1 MMPFISL
8 ILIFGTVI
16 VALMFKRPLWQ
27 AVTAGI
33 AVIVLLYRMGISEII
48 QPFVSVVTDSSCI
61 SVLLSLY
68 LITFLQRILTSKNQ
82 IRLAQEDLNRLFHN
96 RRINIVGACL
106 FIGLLPSAASMLLCA
121 ELVRDM
127 TEGYLKPDEQAFV
140 SSWVRHVPE
149 SCLPTYSGVLLM
161 LSLSGVSTSSFMVH
175 MIIPVLFLIGMAW
188 FVYLRKIPS
197 GLEGERS
204 SHPLKECVS
213 LFSHLWS
220 LILIL
225 VLILGFHM
233 QVVTS
238 VLISILICIP
248 VYHVTWD
255 EIKGLVVSA
264 FEKKLLCNTF
274 LVLTLKEFLVAT
286 GILSQLPEIL
296 SVLPLPTWLIFG
308 ILFFL
313 ATVISGSAASIAMGT
328 PLAFAA
334 IPNGGT
340 ALTVFLMCMSHAAS
354 QLSPTHIC
362 LSVASDSFDIP
373 LGKLIRRTLPFS
385 IAFIAFMCL
394 YYVLMCTLGL

>member
-1 MMPFISL
+1 MMPVISL
-8 ILIFGTVI
+8 VLIFGTVI
-16 VALMFKRPLWQ
+16 VTLMFKRPLWQ

-33 AVIVLLYRMGISEII
+33 AVIAVLYRMGVSEIV

-68 LITFLQRILTSKNQ
+68 LITFLQRILTSRNQ
-82 IRLAQEDLNRLFHN
+82 IRLAQDDLNRLFHN
-96 RRINIVGACL
+96 RRINIAGACL

-127 TEGYLKPDEQAFV
+127 TDGYLKPEDQAFV
-140 SSWVRHVPE
+140 SSWIRHVPE

-161 LSLSGVSTSSFMVH
+161 LSLSGVSTSSFMACMV
-175 MIIPVLFLIGMAW
+175 IPVLFLIGMAW
-188 FVYLRKIPS
+188 FVYLRKIPAD
-197 GLEGERS
+197 LEGERS
-204 SHPLKECVS
+204 RQPFRECVS

-225 VLILGFHM
+225 VLILVFHM

-248 VYHVTWD
+248 VYHVTWN
-255 EIKGLVVSA
+255 EIRGLFVSA

-274 LVLTLKEFLVAT
+274 LVLVLKEFLVAT
-286 GILSQLPEIL
+286 GILTQLPETL
-296 SVLPLPTWLIFG
+296 SVLPLPTWMIFG

-313 ATVISGSAASIAMGT
+313 ATVISGSTASIAMGT

-334 IPNGGT
+334 IPDGGT
-340 ALTVFLMCMSHAAS
+340 ALMVFLMCMSHAAS

-362 LSVASDSFDIP
+362 LSVASDSFGIP
-373 LGKLIRRTLPFS
+373 LGKLIRKTLPFS
-385 IAFIAFMCL
+385 IAFITFMCA
-394 YYVLMCTLGL
+394 YYMILGMLGV